1 MKMLKYLSLVVI
13 TTLFIACKGE
23 QPKEISANDVKLNEK
38 GIVVMVS
45 DEKPYSGVV
54 INKDENNP
62 EVYTKIPVKDGVLE
76 GKGYLYEGDKKMEEV
91 TYKDGKM
98 NGPVQLY
105 FPNGKVAMQG
115 ELKDDVPEGKWEWY
129 DENGNIVQ
137 SATFKN
143 GIPDQE
149 SIFLAPGTEGVIEE
163 EVTIEPEEAETAPA
177 PAAEN
182 NK

>member
-1 MKMLKYLSLVVI
+1 
-13 TTLFIACKGE
+13 
-23 QPKEISANDVKLNEK
+23 
-38 GIVVMVS
+38 
-45 DEKPYSGVV
+45 
-54 INKDENNP
+54 
-62 EVYTKIPVKDGVLE
+62 
-76 GKGYLYEGDKKMEEV
+76 
-91 TYKDGKM
+91 
-98 NGPVQLY
+98 
-105 FPNGKVAMQG
+105 MQG